1 MRLGRGQLRL
11 YALTDRRWTPPDAL
25 CRQVERALW
34 GGATMI
40 QLREKGLAPDAFL
53 REAVEVR
60 ALCRQWGVPMIVND
74 SVSVAQAAGADGVHL
89 GLEDMDIAA
98 ARSILGPDRII
109 GASAHTL
116 EEARRAEALGADYL
130 GVGAIFPTRTKTDVV
145 STGLDTL
152 REICAGAS
160 IPVVAIGGISLEV
173 LDQLA
178 GTGIAG
184 VAVSSGLFSQPDV
197 TGTAGWFRAR
207 LADILDR

>member
-1 MRLGRGQLRL
+1 
-11 YALTDRRWTPPDAL
+11 
-25 CRQVERALW
+25 
-34 GGATMI
+34 MI

-116 EEARRAEALGADYL
+116 EEARRARSRGQRVYL
-130 GVGAIFPTRTKTDVV
+130 GAIFPTRTKTDVV

-197 TGTAGWFRAR
+197 TGTAGRFRAR

>member
-1 MRLGRGQLRL
+1 
-11 YALTDRRWTPPDAL
+11 
-25 CRQVERALW
+25 
-34 GGATMI
+34 MI

-145 STGLDTL
+145 STSLDAL
-152 REICAGAS
+152 REVCAGAS

-197 TGTAGWFRAR
+197 TGTAGRFRAR